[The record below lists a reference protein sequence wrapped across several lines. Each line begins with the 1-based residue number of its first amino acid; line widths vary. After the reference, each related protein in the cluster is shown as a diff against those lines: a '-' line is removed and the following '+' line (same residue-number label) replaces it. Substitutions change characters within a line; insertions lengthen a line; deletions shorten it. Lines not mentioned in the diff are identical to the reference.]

1 MVIIQTIKLTIM
13 KRSIFFLSLL
23 VAFALQNQAQT
34 LIDIDGNIYHTIIF
48 GNQVWMSENL
58 KVTHYRNG
66 DTIPNI
72 TDNTQWSNL
81 SSGGYCNYANDTN
94 KTTLY
99 NWFAAADIRNI
110 APAGWHVP
118 SDTEWSTLTTYLGG
132 DNVAGGIL
140 ESNGFVATGSRNANG
155 GFEYPDY
162 GDWWASTAS
171 GTTNGC
177 HRGHPN
183 GVAPIYDIGFNKKY
197 GFAVRLVKD
206 NGTLMETRTKKS
218 SLIIYPNP
226 TNGKF
231 DVLLDAPV
239 DNILIEIINIDGQRI
254 FSNTFHT
261 ITDSMIDLSDNHS
274 GIYLVNVTT
283 NNGTICSKLSLTK

>member
-1 MVIIQTIKLTIM
+1 M
-13 KRSIFFLSLL
+13 KRNIFFLSLL
-23 VAFALQNQAQT
+23 FAFVLQNQAQT
-34 LIDIDGNIYHTIIF
+34 LTDIDGNIYQTITF
-48 GNQVWMSENL
+48 DNQVWMAENL

-66 DTIPNI
+66 DTIPHI

-99 NWFAAADIRNI
+99 NWFAVTDIRNI

-118 SDTEWSTLTTYLGG
+118 SDAEWSTLTTYLGG
-132 DNVAGGIL
+132 ENVAGGKL

-155 GFEYPDY
+155 GYEYPNY

-183 GVAPIYDIGFNKKY
+183 GVTPIYNITFNKKY
-197 GFAVRLVKD
+197 GFAVRCVQD
-206 NGTLMETRTKKS
+206 NGTFMETQANKGG
-218 SLIIYPNP
+218 LIIYPNP

-239 DNILIEIINIDGQRI
+239 NTILVEIINLDGQRV
-254 FSNTFHT
+254 FSGTFHKTTTST
-261 ITDSMIDLSDNHS
+261 IDMTDNQR
-274 GIYLVNVTT
+274 GIYFVNVTT
-283 NNGTICSKLSLTK
+283 EYGTICGKLSLTK